1 MGRGTSLG
9 YLPPIEKAFASLSKD
24 WVGSDVPSE
33 HDATWCF
40 VSYTEATYWVVACQ
54 WWHHWNKVGELITG
68 YLSIHKKLMVAQA
81 FSKSVRV
88 TSTKSM
94 KTKG

>member
-9 YLPPIEKAFASLSKD
+9 YLPPIEKAFASLRKD
-24 WVGSDVPSE
+24 WVELDVPSE
-33 HDATWCF
+33 HDATWSF
-40 VSYTEATYWVVACQ
+40 ASYTEAAYWVVGCQ
-54 WWHHWNKVGELITG
+54 WWHHWHEVGELITG
-68 YLSIHKKLMVAQA
+68 YLSIQKKLMVAQA
-81 FSKSVRV
+81 FSKNVRV